1 VNDLHRRVHAGVGAA
16 GGGDLDGMVCDF
28 RERRFDDR
36 LDPERVRLRLPAAEG
51 GAVVLQ
57 AEGDSGYLIDSIRR

>member
-1 VNDLHRRVHAGVGAA
+1 
-16 GGGDLDGMVCDF
+16 MVCDF